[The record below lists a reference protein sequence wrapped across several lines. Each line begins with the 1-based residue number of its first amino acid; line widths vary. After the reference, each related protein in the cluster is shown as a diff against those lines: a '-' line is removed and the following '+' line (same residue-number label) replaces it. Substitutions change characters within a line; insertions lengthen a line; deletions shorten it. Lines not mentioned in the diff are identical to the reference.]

1 VIEPVGKAMHHGI
14 LKPVVVQYGRID
26 ESCQFGLAVDDVLR
40 LAANALP
47 DRVERRQFALRIDL
61 MHRHGRSRFVRWPAF
76 HSMAARQC
84 PDSLVAK
91 SESGRDQTGG
101 QLRPKIKRFSGI
113 HERISWFK

>member
-1 VIEPVGKAMHHGI
+1 
-14 LKPVVVQYGRID
+14 
-26 ESCQFGLAVDDVLR
+26 
-40 LAANALP
+40 
-47 DRVERRQFALRIDL
+47 
-61 MHRHGRSRFVRWPAF
+61 
-76 HSMAARQC
+76 MAARQC